1 MDSPKVTDI
10 RTIFPFPPVH
20 CPITIVKSQVKIHPS
35 PETAPNTN
43 APDNNSF
50 IMSTFSSTNLSYNWE
65 FKQIGAVGVPVP
77 NDKFLPVS
85 QFPTNIHLDLLHHDL
100 IPDPFIGLNEYK
112 VQWVGEQKWLYR
124 TTFSTSPA
132 LSNQKTVLQF
142 DGLDTFALVSL
153 NGNQILEADNMHRTF
168 RIDITNTMNYGLNL
182 LEILFDSAIIRGK
195 KLMQERD
202 FKPAG
207 FTSSTDKSRLLVRKA
222 QYHYAWNWG
231 KF

>member
-1 MDSPKVTDI
+1 MDA
-10 RTIFPFPPVH
+10 
-20 CPITIVKSQVKIHPS
+20 PS
-35 PETAPNTN
+35 DDSSA
-43 APDNNSF
+43 
-50 IMSTFSSTNLSYNWE
+50 MSIFSSTKLSSNWE
-65 FKQIGAVGVPVP
+65 FKQIDAVGVPIP
-77 NDKFLPVS
+77 NDDFLPVS

-124 TTFSTSPA
+124 TTFEAA
-132 LSNQKTVLQF
+132 LALANERTVLQF
-142 DGLDTFALVSL
+142 DGLDTFAVISL
-153 NGNQILEADNMHRTF
+153 NGTRVLEADNMHRTF
-168 RIDITNTMNYGLNL
+168 RVEVTDTVKEGVNV
-182 LEILFDSAIIRGK
+182 LEIQFDSAIIRGK

-231 KF
+231 